1 MKIRTYSELLK
12 LPTWNERFKYLKLDA
27 KVGNETFG
35 QNRFLNQDFYR
46 SPEWRRLRDYIIL
59 RDNGCDLG
67 IEGMEIHGPIHI
79 HHMNPI
85 TDSDIIHQS
94 DYLIDPEYLISVSFQ
109 THNGIHYGSMEM
121 VEDTYIERKP
131 NDTCPWR

>member
-12 LPTWNERFKYLKLDA
+12 LPTWNERFKYLKLEA
-27 KVGNETFG
+27 QIGNETFG

-67 IEGMEIHGPIHI
+67 VEGMEIHGPIYI

-109 THNGIHYGSMEM
+109 THNGIHYGSIDL
-121 VEDTYIERKP
+121 VEDTYVERKP
-131 NDTCPWR
+131 NDICPWR